1 MSEVAS
7 PFLVRRP
14 NKTELR
20 LMDSALSLFAEKGF
34 ESTSVREIIERA
46 GVTRPVLYY
55 YFASKEGLFSRLIK
69 SRIQN
74 NAHQIDAICE
84 EITGCAD
91 RLRAIARNFFEQAE
105 TEPAVVRLTLQLFFS
120 PPGQGP
126 DIDKKALWRDRFDRI
141 QNVVREGIESG
152 DLKPGDTEEIAM
164 AFCAM
169 LDMQILSRWGSDQE
183 ALTPEFAERLVNLFL
198 NGAAAS

>member
-1 MSEVAS
+1 MSEIAS
-7 PFLVRRP
+7 PFLMRQP

-20 LMDSALSLFAEKGF
+20 LMDSALGLFAEKGF

-74 NAHQIDAICE
+74 NAQQIDTICS
-84 EITGCAD
+84 EIEGCAEQ
-91 RLRAIARNFFEQAE
+91 LRAIARYAFEQAE

-126 DIDKKALWRDRFDRI
+126 DIDKKGLWEDRFDRI
-141 QNVVREGIESG
+141 ENVIRKGMDSG
-152 DLKPGDTEEIAM
+152 ELKQGDSKEVAM

-169 LDMQILSRWGSDQE
+169 LDMQVLTRWGSGQE
-183 ALTPEFAERLVNLFL
+183 PLTLEFADRLVNLFL
-198 NGAAAS
+198 EGAAA

>member
-1 MSEVAS
+1 MSEIAS
-7 PFLVRRP
+7 PFLMRQP

-20 LMDSALSLFAEKGF
+20 LMDSALGLFAEKGF

-74 NAHQIDAICE
+74 SAQQIDAICSE
-84 EITGCAD
+84 VEGCAE
-91 RLRAIARNFFEQAE
+91 RLRAIARHAFEQAE

-126 DIDKKALWRDRFDRI
+126 DIDKKGLWEDRFDRI
-141 QNVVREGIESG
+141 ENVIREGMDNG
-152 DLKPGDTEEIAM
+152 DLKQGDSKEVAM

-169 LDMQILSRWGSDQE
+169 LDMQVLSRWGAGQE
-183 ALTPEFAERLVNLFL
+183 PLTLEFADRLVNLFL
-198 NGAAAS
+198 EGAAA

>member
-1 MSEVAS
+1 MSEIAS
-7 PFLVRRP
+7 PFLVRQP

-74 NAHQIDAICE
+74 NAQQIDTICSE
-84 EITGCAD
+84 VEGCAE
-91 RLRAIARNFFEQAE
+91 RLRVVARHAFEQAE
-105 TEPAVVRLTLQLFFS
+105 TDPAVVRLTLQLFFS

-126 DIDKKALWRDRFDRI
+126 DIDKKGLWEDRFERI
-141 QNVVREGIESG
+141 EKVIRHGMDNGELKQGDSREV
-152 DLKPGDTEEIAM
+152 AM

-169 LDMQILSRWGSDQE
+169 LDMQVLARWGSGQE
-183 ALTPEFAERLVNLFL
+183 PLTPEFADRLVNLFL
-198 NGAAAS
+198 KGAAA

>member
-1 MSEVAS
+1 MSEIAS
-7 PFLVRRP
+7 PFLVRQP

-20 LMDSALSLFAEKGF
+20 LMDSALNLFAEKGF

-74 NAHQIDAICE
+74 NAQQIDAICS
-84 EITGCAD
+84 EIEGCAEQ
-91 RLRAIARNFFEQAE
+91 LRAIARHSFEQAE

-126 DIDKKALWRDRFDRI
+126 DIDKKGLWEDRFNRI
-141 QNVVREGIESG
+141 ENVIREGMDNG
-152 DLKPGDTEEIAM
+152 DLEQGDSKEVAM

-169 LDMQILSRWGSDQE
+169 LDMQVLSRWGSGQE
-183 ALTPEFAERLVNLFL
+183 ALTPEFADRLVNLFL
-198 NGAAAS
+198 EGAAA

>member
-1 MSEVAS
+1 MSEIAS
-7 PFLVRRP
+7 PFLVRQP

-74 NAHQIDAICE
+74 SAQQIDTICSE
-84 EITGCAD
+84 VEGCAA
-91 RLRAIARNFFEQAE
+91 RLRAIARHAFEQAE

-126 DIDKKALWRDRFDRI
+126 DIDKKGLWQDRFDRI
-141 QNVVREGIESG
+141 ENVIREGMDNG
-152 DLKPGDTEEIAM
+152 DLKQGDSREVAM

-169 LDMQILSRWGSDQE
+169 LDMQVLSRWGSGQE
-183 ALTPEFAERLVNLFL
+183 TLTPEFADRLVNLFL
-198 NGAAAS
+198 EGAAV